1 LEIRLKA
8 RALTHQRFYFPP
20 DALEAGSIRF
30 QRGESS
36 HMTSSLRL
44 TTGDRV
50 SATDGQGRVYEVA
63 IDTAKGGNVVGTVL
77 KTESVERPAPS
88 IFIFQGLCR
97 SSSMG
102 TALEKCVELGID
114 GFVPV
119 AVERSVRPLG
129 ERRLERLRRVA
140 VEAMKQS
147 LGAYL
152 PEVHAPQTFEDA
164 LGVLSGFDL
173 ALVASELE
181 RQRTLIDVER
191 LTEASRIAAW
201 IGPEGGFTETETR
214 SLCDRGAVTF
224 SLGDHRLRSET
235 AAIATVAAIRTLCSP
250 QA

>member
-1 LEIRLKA
+1 MKAKALK
-8 RALTHQRFYFPP
+8 HQRFYFPP

-44 TTGDRV
+44 AKGDRV
-50 SATDGQGRVYEVA
+50 SATDGRGRVCEVV
-63 IDTAKGGNVVGTVL
+63 IDTTRGGNVIGRVL
-77 KTESVERPAPS
+77 KTEQVVRPTPS
-88 IFIFQGLCR
+88 IYLFQGLCR

-102 TALEKCVELGID
+102 MALEKCVELGID

-140 VEAMKQS
+140 IEAMKQS

-152 PEVHAPQTFEDA
+152 PEVYASEAFEDA
-164 LGVLSGFDL
+164 LEMLSDFDL
-173 ALVASELE
+173 VLVGSELE
-181 RQRTLIDVER
+181 RRRTLMQIER
-191 LTEASRIAAW
+191 LGAAPRVAVW
-201 IGPEGGFTETETR
+201 IGPEGGFTEAEIR
-214 SLCDRGAVTF
+214 SLCDYGSVTF
-224 SLGDHRLRSET
+224 SLGDRRLRAET
-235 AAIATVAAIRTLCSP
+235 AAIAAVAAIRTLCAP